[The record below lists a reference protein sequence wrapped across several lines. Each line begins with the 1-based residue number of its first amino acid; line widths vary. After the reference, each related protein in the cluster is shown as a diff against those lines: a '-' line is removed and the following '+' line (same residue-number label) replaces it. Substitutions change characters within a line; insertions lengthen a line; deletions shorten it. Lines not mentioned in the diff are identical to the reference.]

1 MNTKTRNENGI
12 THELAIALE
21 WLTTTEKDLSNGRK
35 VFPFTQMFDVIRR
48 EWEEQG
54 KLRANHRKIDF
65 ALSKSHAVEYLKAGK
80 FPLTMAHFSQ
90 PKAKADT
97 RTMKATKINSHKGTT
112 VYTTETYNIRV
123 TRKTISKRAGCGLRH
138 NTSVCSWY
146 AVNRADPIGSTP
158 KSGYGGLRD
167 ALAKLQHA

>member
-1 MNTKTRNENGI
+1 MNTKARNENGI

-35 VFPFTQMFDVIRR
+35 VFSFTNMFDVIRR

-80 FPLTMAHFSQ
+80 FPLTMAHFTQ

-97 RTMKATKINSHKGTT
+97 RDEKPYDETSIYEADSGLVT
-112 VYTTETYNIRV
+112 VYGRNIGDAWTPICRTTSKCNAIDTAMDWGMTFV
-123 TRKTISKRAGCGLRH
+123 TA
-138 NTSVCSWY
+138 
-146 AVNRADPIGSTP
+146 
-158 KSGYGGLRD
+158 YG
-167 ALAKLQHA
+167 QEF